1 MTLNEFIKCVDSK
14 DKIEIHQGDEIRTV
28 KKDTYLNKVSKNTQ
42 ITYGENRVRN
52 ITAVRWR
59 LIQVTIE

>member
-1 MTLNEFIKCVDSK
+1 MTLNEFMKCVDRK
-14 DKIEIHQGDEIRTV
+14 NRIEILQGEELRTV
-28 KKDTYLNKVSKNTQ
+28 KKDTYLNKVSKNTH
-42 ITYGENRVRN
+42 ITYGESSIIN

>member
-1 MTLNEFIKCVDSK
+1 MTLNEFMNCVDGK
-14 DKIEIHQGDEIRTV
+14 NRIEILQGDELRTV
-28 KKDTYLNKVSKNTQ
+28 KKDTYLNKVSKSTH
-42 ITYGENRVRN
+42 ITYGESKVTN